1 MTYCTDRMVKPL
13 FKFYSISMENGENR
27 INYKRG
33 DVNGADTEVLNYLNA
48 QQLPRNLFIRM
59 LIFNT

>member
-1 MTYCTDRMVKPL
+1 
-13 FKFYSISMENGENR
+13 MENGKNR
-27 INYKRG
+27 VNYKKG

-59 LIFNT
+59 LIFNTS